1 MMRLSLCCVTAI
13 ACTFHVEG
21 FVVPSAVPSIHSLAF
36 ASTPFPN
43 LKGRSKRR
51 NLSSSNEVNNE
62 QSENKTQRQE
72 QTMAEMI
79 KFALPALGIFLSAP
93 LLSNIDNAFVGK
105 TVGTA
110 GLAALSPATICTDQ
124 LLYLFSFLSRATT
137 GIVSR
142 AYSSEGDE
150 DSKIERAKNAG
161 STPLTFGLF
170 SGAILSIMYA
180 LFTPKLLGILRVDM
194 SLRPSAAA
202 YVYWRGAITWAALA
216 QSVCLSILLATR
228 DAVTPLKIVTLAGIV
243 NIFGD
248 ALFCVFPFRWGC
260 TGAAA
265 ATAFAT
271 LFSSG
276 QMIRVLKKKKL
287 LPRIQVPNLPDL
299 KGLFSYVGPLFVIV
313 ISRLIGFVNMQ
324 RRAMTFGTLPLAAY
338 QICTNSLIFFLLFGE
353 PLSQLHQT
361 KLPAFIDSNSREETL
376 STMTKVITLSLYTS
390 LIIGAVCFGSLSF
403 GSALFTSD
411 IAVQSIVKETAPS
424 VSFAVMMTI
433 MGTALD
439 GAMLASRDF
448 NFIILLGLITMGLQL
463 AIVSQCTT
471 LSAIYASFALRLI
484 TYSVGVITRVTS
496 GRGALGRVL
505 RLKPAVAVA

>member
-1 MMRLSLCCVTAI
+1 MRLLWWCHVAVACV
-13 ACTFHVEG
+13 FPVEG
-21 FVVPSAVPSIHSLAF
+21 FVVQSAMPSIHSLAF
-36 ASTPFPN
+36 VSSPFLA
-43 LKGRSKRR
+43 LKGIPKNRH
-51 NLSSSNEVNNE
+51 LSCSTEADQDETEGGKERKGDSIN
-62 QSENKTQRQE
+62 
-72 QTMAEMI
+72 EMI

-105 TVGTA
+105 TVGTS

-124 LLYLFSFLSRATT
+124 VLYLFSFLSRATT

-150 DSKIERAKNAG
+150 ESKIERARNAG
-161 STPLTFGLF
+161 STPLTFGLL

-180 LFTPKLLGILRVDM
+180 LFTPKMLSLLKVDM
-194 SLRPSAAA
+194 SLRTSAAA

-228 DAVTPLKIVTLAGIV
+228 DAVTPLKIIALAGLV
-243 NIFGD
+243 NIIGD
-248 ALFCVFPFRWGC
+248 AIFCVFPFRWGC
-260 TGAAA
+260 AGASA

-287 LPRIQVPNLPDL
+287 LPRIQIPNLSEL

-313 ISRLIGFVNMQ
+313 ISRLFGFVNMQ

-338 QICTNSLIFFLLFGE
+338 QICTNALIFFLLFGE

-361 KLPAFIDSNSREETL
+361 KLPALIDSNSREETL
-376 STMTKVITLSLYTS
+376 STMKKVLSLSVCTS
-390 LIIGAVCFGSLSF
+390 LIIGAVCFGSLTF
-403 GSALFTSD
+403 GSALFASD
-411 IAVQSIVKETAPS
+411 VVVQSIVKETASS

-448 NFIILLGLITMGLQL
+448 NFIIWLGLFTMCLQL
-463 AIVSQCTT
+463 AIVSQSAT
-471 LSAIYASFALRLI
+471 LPAIYASFALRLV